1 MGHVGG
7 AHLHPVS
14 SEFLASVQGSYQ
26 AAYQVTLCNPQP
38 QFGTN
43 PTGIDIPVIDGNL
56 TISSLTDIKST
67 LTVTVPGN
75 IDVPGFDSPWDA
87 FQPFGAELHVKLG
100 VAYSNRSRELV
111 SLGYHRIEQVT
122 QQNAP
127 YGPIE
132 IIAMDRIAQIQQN
145 FVQMPIP
152 LNDGNTHRDV
162 FERLINGIA
171 IPQQATYPG
180 VSPSGPGAYY
190 QVRIPITWTGY
201 NPDKTVIVGDQIVE
215 DSTYNY
221 LADLIHIYNSAI
233 RFNNDGGMEVFSLL
247 VDYSHPK
254 ATLIAGRGG
263 NIIRATRT
271 TKRSNVINICTA
283 YGTDPNSITD
293 FIISRNGDSA
303 SPLAWNS
310 TTFPHVFGPATTYY
324 SSPLLQTDGDVVLA
338 GEALLRRYRALPLVH
353 TLQVIPNPAL
363 QPFDP
368 IDVIVWPGT
377 NPVRAIIDSMVLPLN
392 VNKPG
397 QIITRIPLA
406 TEGLSLGL
414 GVLA

>member
-1 MGHVGG
+1 M
-7 AHLHPVS
+7 
-14 SEFLASVQGSYQ
+14 
-26 AAYQVTLCNPQP
+26 P

-43 PTGIDIPVIDGNL
+43 PTGLKIPVIDG
-56 TISSLTDIKST
+56 TITLSSLTDIKST

-75 IDVPGFDSPWDA
+75 ISIPGFDTPWDA
-87 FQPFGAELHVKLG
+87 LQPFGAELYVKLG
-100 VAYSNRSRELV
+100 IEYANGERELV
-111 SLGYHRIEQVT
+111 PLGYHRIEQVT
-122 QQNAP
+122 QQVAP
-127 YGPIE
+127 FGPIE
-132 IIAMDRIAQIQQN
+132 IIALDRIAQIQQN
-145 FVQMPIP
+145 NVQMPIP

-162 FERLINGIA
+162 FERLVNGIA

-190 QVRIPITWTGY
+190 NVRVPISWTGY
-201 NPDKTVIVGDQIVE
+201 NPDRTVIVGDQIVE

-233 RFNNDGGMEVFSLL
+233 KFNNDGGMEVFSLL
-247 VDYSHPK
+247 VDYHAAK
-254 ATLIAGRGG
+254 ATLKAGRGG
-263 NIIRATRT
+263 NIINAQRATKRT
-271 TKRSNVINICTA
+271 GVINICTA

-293 FIISRNGDSA
+293 FIISYNGDSA

-310 TTFPHVFGPATTYY
+310 TKFPHVFGPATTYY

-338 GEALLRRYRALPLVH
+338 GEALLRRYRALPLTY

-368 IDVIVWPGT
+368 IDVIPWPDF
-377 NPVRAIIDSMVLPLN
+377 NPTRAIIDSMTLPLN

-397 QIITRIPLA
+397 QVITRIPLA
-406 TEGLSLGL
+406 TEGLQLGL